1 MTIKNSSND
10 LKVLVVVHAR
20 GGSKR
25 IPFKNIL
32 PLCGKPLIGYCL
44 EASLAS
50 RYVDKVIVST
60 DHPEIK
66 KVSESFGAEV
76 PFLRPADISEDVASE
91 LVTIHALDF
100 MEARDGVEYG
110 IVITIQPTTP
120 FLSTE
125 DIDAC
130 IETLAAHPEADTVMT
145 GRKMVELPTW
155 ARQIREDGISFN
167 IFGRVSKG
175 DQGIS
180 QTHPSFYVA
189 NGGAYV
195 TWRRCIREQEVIIG
209 PKTILHIMPF
219 ERSLDID
226 EPVDFFFAEK
236 LQELMAAGGNVRDY
250 VQAKAEELGRPSG
263 GEGGR

>member
-1 MTIKNSSND
+1 MSIVSNGND

-76 PFLRPADISEDVASE
+76 PFVRPADISEDVASE

-100 MEARDGVEYG
+100 MEARDGVEYS
-110 IVITIQPTTP
+110 VVVTVQPTTP
-120 FLSTE
+120 MVLPE
-125 DIDAC
+125 DFEAC
-130 IETLAAHPEADTVMT
+130 IGMLAATPEADTVMS
-145 GRKMVELPTW
+145 GVEMRELPTW
-155 ARQIREDGISFN
+155 ARRVREDGFSEN
-167 IFGRVSKG
+167 IFGKQSIG

-180 QTHPSFYVA
+180 QKQPKFYIA
-189 NGGAYV
+189 NGGIYAS
-195 TWRRCIREQEVIIG
+195 RRATLKERGMIIG
-209 PKTILHIMPF
+209 PRTMLHIMPW
-219 ERSLDID
+219 ERSIDID
-226 EPVDFFFAEK
+226 EPIDFFIAEK
-236 LQELMAAGGNVRDY
+236 VMEMRQTGKDMKAYILSKSVKLQR
-250 VQAKAEELGRPSG
+250 
-263 GEGGR
+263 